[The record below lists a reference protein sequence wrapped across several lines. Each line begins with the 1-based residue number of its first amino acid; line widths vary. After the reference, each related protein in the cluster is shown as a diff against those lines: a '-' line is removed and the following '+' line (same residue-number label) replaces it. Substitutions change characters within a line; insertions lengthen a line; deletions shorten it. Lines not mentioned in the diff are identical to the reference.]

1 MTIST
6 ADLRAEFDRARLL
19 WGPTIDLIEK
29 AHGLPGRLLYAIASR
44 ETNLDP
50 YWVDH
55 VGDGGYAFG
64 LCQIDRRWH
73 EIPSDWAGNIDWQFR
88 KAAELLVA
96 WHEGCGSWPGAVS
109 AYNCGR
115 CDPAYEYGV
124 DVMERLARLQ
134 SFDGAADCA
143 ALVLRTGDR
152 GFCVGELQRA
162 LKIPDDEDFG
172 PVTKQAVVDFQQR
185 AWLRVDG
192 IVGSQTWA
200 ALGASACSTR
210 VLRFGDRGDCVGRV
224 QRTLGITDDS
234 VFGPATRQAVLEFQV
249 AAGLDADAVVGVETW
264 AALLRVT
271 AGVAGIHLP

>member
-19 WGPTIDLIEK
+19 WGPTIDLNET
-29 AHGLPGRLLYAIASR
+29 AHGLPRRLLYAIASR

-96 WHEGCGSWPGAVS
+96 WYEACGDWQGAVS

-124 DVMERLARLQ
+124 DVMERVSRLQ
-134 SFDGAADCA
+134 SFDGPPDCT
-143 ALVLRTGDR
+143 ALVLRTGDS
-152 GFCVGELQRA
+152 GVCVGELQRA
-162 LKIPDDEDFG
+162 LDITDDEDFG
-172 PVTKQAVVDFQQR
+172 PLTRQAVVAFQQHAR
-185 AWLRVDG
+185 LTVDG
-192 IVGSQTWA
+192 IVGSETWA
-200 ALGASACSTR
+200 ALGARDCSRR
-210 VLRFGDRGDCVGRV
+210 VLRLGDRGDCVGRL
-224 QRTLGITDDS
+224 QRALQIADDG
-234 VFGPATRQAVLEFQV
+234 VFRPATRRAVHEFQV
-249 AAGLDADAVVGVETW
+249 TAGLDADGVVGAQTW
-264 AALLRVT
+264 AALLPAT
-271 AGVAGIHLP
+271 AGVAGPALL